1 MKLKI
6 ICKTFMDHKVLLYFI
21 ESTSSSVNSISLT
34 GTSVARCKA
43 YWNVHWLVI
52 EVAIERN
59 IVLCAV
65 LVLVSKCKIGDLSI
79 SYGRMT
85 ERGEVR
91 KMEGTKRPGVLAAAA
106 RSTRKEVVRVNAAAA
121 PSCRER
127 ALAVEARTSQALI

>member
-1 MKLKI
+1 M
-6 ICKTFMDHKVLLYFI
+6 
-21 ESTSSSVNSISLT
+21 
-34 GTSVARCKA
+34 
-43 YWNVHWLVI
+43 HWLVI

-127 ALAVEARTSQALI
+127 ALAVEAHTLLIDSLMQK